1 VRAES
6 KQIHGEI
13 HELLTMLESGLES
26 HGGGGEDREATVSDL
41 FSHPAALSDKPQPAE
56 PLAARMRPRSLD
68 EIGGQQ
74 HILAPGKLLRRAIE
88 ADRFTSL
95 IFYGPPGT
103 GKTTLASVIARTTG
117 SRFESLNGVESNVA
131 EIRAK
136 IDQAR
141 TWRELRGETTILFID
156 EIHRFN
162 KAQQDVLLP
171 HIERG
176 VVRFIGAT
184 THNPYFHVNAPL
196 VSRSQIF
203 QLEPL
208 ASDDIVFL
216 LQRALNDAERGL
228 GSYKIEAEPE
238 ALRHLAEKADG
249 DARKALSALEL
260 AGLTTAANAVGIISL
275 TLEIAA
281 ESIQR
286 KAVVYDADGDARHD
300 TISAFIK
307 SIRGCDPDAALYWL
321 AKMLHAGEDPRFIS
335 RRLVIAASEDIGL
348 ADSNALRVALDAHA
362 ALEFVGMPE
371 GRIPLA
377 HATVYLATA
386 PKSNTAYAALARAVG
401 DLEGGQTLAVPPH
414 LRTQT
419 RKRIAAASGESEAA
433 LQYLYAHDFEG
444 AYVPQAYLP
453 EGRIYYQPGEQG
465 QEKRIKERL
474 EFWKNSRPNS

>member
-1 VRAES
+1 
-6 KQIHGEI
+6 
-13 HELLTMLESGLES
+13 M
-26 HGGGGEDREATVSDL
+26 SDL
-41 FSHPAALSDKPQPAE
+41 FTNPPALADKPQPAE

-68 EIGGQQ
+68 EVGGQS

-88 ADRFTSL
+88 SDRYTSL

-117 SRFESLNGVESNVA
+117 SRFEALNGVESNVA

-184 THNPYFHVNAPL
+184 TQNPYFYVNSPL

-203 QLEPL
+203 QLEPVPV
-208 ASDDIVFL
+208 ADVVSVM
-216 LQRALNDAERGL
+216 QRALADADRGL
-228 GSYKIEAEPE
+228 GGLDIAVEAA
-238 ALRHLAEKADG
+238 ALLHLAEKSDG
-249 DARKALSALEL
+249 DVRKALNALEL
-260 AGLTTAANAVGIISL
+260 AALTTKAVAGVIHL
-275 TLEIAA
+275 TLAVAE

-286 KAVVYDADGDARHD
+286 KAVVYDADGDAHYD

-307 SIRGCDPDAALYWL
+307 SIRGSDPDAALYWL
-321 AKMLHAGEDPRFIS
+321 AKMLHAGEEPRFIS

-348 ADSNALRVALDAHA
+348 ADSNALRVALDAHHA
-362 ALEFVGMPE
+362 VEFVGMPE

-386 PKSNTAYAALARAVG
+386 PKSNTAYTALGLAMADVENNR
-401 DLEGGQTLAVPPH
+401 TLAVPLH
-414 LRTQT
+414 LRTKT
-419 RKRIAAASGESEAA
+419 RKQLAAAAGEPTAA
-433 LQYLYAHDFEG
+433 MDYLYPHDFDG
-444 AYVPQAYLP
+444 AHIPQAYLP
-453 EGRIYYQPGEQG
+453 EGRIYYQAGDQG
-465 QEKRIKERL
+465 MEKRIKERL
-474 EFWKNSRPNS
+474 DFWRNAIAGATQPS

>member
-1 VRAES
+1 
-6 KQIHGEI
+6 
-13 HELLTMLESGLES
+13 
-26 HGGGGEDREATVSDL
+26 VSDL
-41 FSHPAALSDKPQPAE
+41 FTTPAALPHKPALSE
-56 PLAARMRPRSLD
+56 PLAARMRPRSL
-68 EIGGQQ
+68 EEVAGQQ

-88 ADRFTSL
+88 SDRFTSL

-184 THNPYFHVNAPL
+184 THNPYFHVNSPL
-196 VSRSQIF
+196 VSRSQVF
-203 QLEPL
+203 QLEPVPVEDVITL
-208 ASDDIVFL
+208 M
-216 LQRALNDAERGL
+216 QRALADPERGL
-228 GSYKIEAEPE
+228 GNVVALAEE
-238 ALRHLAEKADG
+238 TALRHLAEKSDG
-249 DARKALSALEL
+249 DARKALTALEL
-260 AGLTTAANAVGIISL
+260 AVLTTPADAQGVVHL
-275 TLEIAA
+275 TLEVAE

-286 KAVVYDADGDARHD
+286 KAVVYDADGDAHYD
-300 TISAFIK
+300 TASAFIK
-307 SIRGCDPDAALYWL
+307 SIRGSDPDAALYWL

-348 ADSNALRVALDAHA
+348 ADSGALRVALDAHH

-386 PKSNTAYAALARAVG
+386 PKSNTAYAALGRAMADVEHG
-401 DLEGGQTLAVPPH
+401 RTLAVPPH
-414 LRTQT
+414 LRTAT
-419 RKRIAAASGESEAA
+419 RKKLAAGSGESEES
-433 LQYLYAHDFEG
+433 LKYLYSHDFEG

-453 EGRIYYQPGEQG
+453 EGRVYYQAGEQG
-465 QEKRIKERL
+465 LEKRIKERL
-474 EFWKNSRPNS
+474 DFWRSRAGA